1 MKLKELSHAVSLTAP
16 RKACLLLQRIE
27 ERKKKEKKKRRKS
40 PRTMQHNNSGNNS
53 KAYSE
58 RERDCENEREHE
70 AIERL
75 FILSQPRVPTESGI
89 KIEPIVVNL

>member
-1 MKLKELSHAVSLTAP
+1 
-16 RKACLLLQRIE
+16 
-27 ERKKKEKKKRRKS
+27 
-40 PRTMQHNNSGNNS
+40 MQHNNSGNNS

>member
-1 MKLKELSHAVSLTAP
+1 MKLKEPSHAVSLTAP
-16 RKACLLLQRIE
+16 RKAFLLLQRIE
-27 ERKKKEKKKRRKS
+27 ERKKKKKEENP